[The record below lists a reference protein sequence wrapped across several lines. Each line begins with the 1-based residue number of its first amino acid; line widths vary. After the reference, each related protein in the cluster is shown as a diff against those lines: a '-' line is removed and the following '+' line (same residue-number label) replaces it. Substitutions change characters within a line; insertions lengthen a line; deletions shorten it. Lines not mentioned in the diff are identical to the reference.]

1 MARKQVVNF
10 FCIITCVVL
19 CSGLW
24 AGVSIASFPKPVG
37 YVSDYAG
44 IVPEGERQAIELL
57 ATEVESKTSAEI
69 AVVTIP
75 NLPEDYGSI
84 EQYAVDLF
92 AEWGIGKKGKDNGLL
107 FLVSFAERKIRIEV
121 GYGLEGIIP
130 DGLAGR
136 IIRDEITP
144 RFKNGRYG
152 EGLLAGAAAA
162 AGIIAKDA
170 DVELTGENARLVSQ
184 YATSA
189 GRGFPLGNLLFLI
202 ILFALLGPRL
212 FLPLMLGTML
222 GGFWGGGRGGFGG
235 GGMGGGFGGFGG
247 GMSGGGGASGG
258 W

>member
-1 MARKQVVNF
+1 MARKQIRKV
-10 FCIITCVVL
+10 FCGFACVVL

-24 AGVSIASFPKPVG
+24 AGVSQAGFPKPVG

-44 IVPEGERQAIELL
+44 IVPQSERQAIELL

-92 AEWGIGKKGKDNGLL
+92 AEWGIGKKGKDNGIL

-136 IIRDEITP
+136 IIRDEIAP

-170 DVELTGENARLVSQ
+170 EVELTGENARLVSQ

-189 GRGFPLGNLLFLI
+189 GRGFPLGSLLFLV

-212 FLPLMLGTML
+212 FFPLMFGMML

-235 GGMGGGFGGFGG
+235 GGGGFGGFGG

>member
-1 MARKQVVNF
+1 MARKQIRKV
-10 FCIITCVVL
+10 FCGFACVLL

-24 AGVSIASFPKPVG
+24 AGAFAANFPKPAG

-44 IVPEGERQAIELL
+44 IVPQPERQAIELL

-84 EQYAVDLF
+84 KQYAVDLF
-92 AEWGIGKKGKDNGLL
+92 ADWGIGKKGKDNGLL

-130 DGLAGR
+130 DGLTGR
-136 IIRDEITP
+136 IIRNEITP

-152 EGLLAGAAAA
+152 EGLLAGASAA

-170 DVELTGENARLVSQ
+170 EVELTGENARLVSQ

-189 GRGFPLGNLLFLI
+189 RRGFPFGNLLFLI

-212 FLPLMLGTML
+212 FFPLMLGTML
-222 GGFWGGGRGGFGG
+222 GGFWGGGRGGFG